1 MPVSKCG
8 IQSVPDEELKHI
20 WTKAEKLLRDGSSIV
35 ACPGYQRG
43 FAVASSHDPSKPHVV
58 TPLASGEI
66 KCGGCP
72 QFNRLSICSHSI
84 AIAEKASILRKFLSW
99 YTNIKPKPNFSQ
111 ASNQGMP
118 DGRGKKG
125 ERPSRKQKSKSS
137 SSAIPDQCVD
147 RIQTIT
153 QCTPAMQT
161 TQVTGT
167 MQTTQ
172 RTPAMQTSQ
181 RTPAMQ
187 TTQHTPAM
195 QTTLSTQVT
204 GTMQTTQRI
213 AAMQTT
219 QVTGTMQTTQRTPA
233 MQTSQRTP
241 AMQTTQHT
249 PAMQTTLSTQVT
261 GTMQTT
267 QRIAAMQTTQV
278 TGTMQTTQRT
288 PAMQTSQR
296 APAMQTTQHTPAM
309 QTAQCTCC
317 TIQSGTPQSTQ
328 LHAPQM
334 QATQFLGTYPV
345 QTSQGTLPSYNML
358 NMHYP
363 MYNVHDTTTL
373 SGMQP
378 FPSVCQPAP
387 QQPYHNQNPFIL
399 QFQHG
404 NIRKCAGCGGGI
416 VKKSDKLILKHM
428 ERYQYPTGDPHQPV
442 AYTACKER
450 PHYYYAMQPCV
461 LKRHPYFQPSMVDY
475 SEVHTVLSEAN
486 KRKLVVDLHLFLP

>member
-187 TTQHTPAM
+187 TT
-195 QTTLSTQVT
+195 LSTQVT
-204 GTMQTTQRI
+204 D
-213 AAMQTT
+213 
-219 QVTGTMQTTQRTPA
+219 
-233 MQTSQRTP
+233 
-241 AMQTTQHT
+241 
-249 PAMQTTLSTQVT
+249 
-261 GTMQTT
+261 TMQTT

-328 LHAPQM
+328 LH
-334 QATQFLGTYPV
+334 ATQFLGTYPV

>member
-8 IQSVPDEELKHI
+8 IQSVPVEELKHI
-20 WTKAEKLLRDGSSIV
+20 WTKAEKLLRDDSSIV
-35 ACPGYQRG
+35 SCPGYQRG

-66 KCGGCP
+66 KCSGCP

-84 AIAEKASILRKFLSW
+84 AIAEKVSILRKFLSW
-99 YTNIKPKPNFSQ
+99 YTSIKPKPNFSQ
-111 ASNQGMP
+111 AANQGMP

-137 SSAIPDQCVD
+137 SALPDQYVD

-153 QCTPAMQT
+153 QGTSAMQTTQVTPVMQTTPGTPTMQTTQVIGAMQTTPGTPAMQTTQLIGAMQNTQHTPPMQT

-172 RTPAMQTSQ
+172 RT
-181 RTPAMQ
+181 
-187 TTQHTPAM
+187 
-195 QTTLSTQVT
+195 
-204 GTMQTTQRI
+204 
-213 AAMQTT
+213 
-219 QVTGTMQTTQRTPA
+219 
-233 MQTSQRTP
+233 
-241 AMQTTQHT
+241 
-249 PAMQTTLSTQVT
+249 
-261 GTMQTT
+261 
-267 QRIAAMQTTQV
+267 
-278 TGTMQTTQRT
+278 
-288 PAMQTSQR
+288 
-296 APAMQTTQHTPAM
+296 
-309 QTAQCTCC
+309 CC
-317 TIQSGTPQSTQ
+317 TIQSGTAQNTQ
-328 LHAPQM
+328 LHAPRM
-334 QATQFLGTYPV
+334 QATQLGTYPV

-363 MYNVHDTTTL
+363 MYNIHDTTPL
-373 SGMQP
+373 RGVQP

-416 VKKSDKLILKHM
+416 VKKSDNLILKHM

-450 PHYYYAMQPCV
+450 PHYYHAMQPCV
-461 LKRHPYFQPSMVDY
+461 LKTPIFS
-475 SEVHTVLSEAN
+475 TFN
-486 KRKLVVDLHLFLP
+486 G

>member
-233 MQTSQRTP
+233 MQTSQR
-241 AMQTTQHT
+241 
-249 PAMQTTLSTQVT
+249 
-261 GTMQTT
+261 
-267 QRIAAMQTTQV
+267 
-278 TGTMQTTQRT
+278 
-288 PAMQTSQR
+288 

-328 LHAPQM
+328 LHAPHM

-450 PHYYYAMQPCV
+450 PHYYHAMQPCV